1 MMKILESM
9 LKLRNNNNNKNHS
22 GILEVFLELFISAMV
37 SLALSSKVD
46 AEHF

>member
-9 LKLRNNNNNKNHS
+9 LKLRNNNNKNHS